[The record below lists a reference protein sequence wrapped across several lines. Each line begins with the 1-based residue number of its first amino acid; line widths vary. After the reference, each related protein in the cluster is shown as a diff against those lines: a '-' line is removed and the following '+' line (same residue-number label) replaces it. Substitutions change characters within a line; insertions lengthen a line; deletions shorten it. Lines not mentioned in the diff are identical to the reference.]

1 MQFPDE
7 IKGVT
12 RRSRKDMTELCLPR
26 AAEVSQRVAGTARP
40 PSKPRGANWLFK
52 LGTCTAVLL

>member
-1 MQFPDE
+1 
-7 IKGVT
+7 
-12 RRSRKDMTELCLPR
+12 MTELCLPR

-52 LGTCTAVLL
+52 LGTCTVVLL